1 MIPYSLLS
9 QKDREDLDEV
19 STELELADEDDKI
32 PYKIGDSFFSLPL
45 PEVQQLLVSSTE
57 KIEEEVSAVQ
67 EKLSGIREE
76 MRQLKVVLYA
86 RFGRSI
92 NLET

>member
-1 MIPYSLLS
+1 M
-9 QKDREDLDEV
+9 
-19 STELELADEDDKI
+19 
-32 PYKIGDSFFSLPL
+32 
-45 PEVQQLLVSSTE
+45 QQLLASSTE
-57 KIEEEVSAVQ
+57 KIEEVVSAVQ

-76 MRQLKVVLYA
+76 MGQLKVVLYA